1 MLKLKACINRDL
13 YKDLTVVT
21 VVLFVLI
28 STGCASTKVPA
39 MSSDFDTSKME
50 RDETVLWEQADKL
63 EAEQNRMLAEYD
75 FFELNKYLNQ
85 MLQKVN
91 VQRLEQQTLRPRIR
105 LTPDVE
111 PNIFM
116 MPNGA
121 AYISVGMLALV
132 ENEAQLAFLLAHELA
147 HYKLRHGLKQA
158 RNYKNQRK
166 RGDVFGVW
174 LGFLL
179 GGHHIYDPHVADGSS
194 ELWEILATVNYEVDL
209 EYAADRY
216 ALASVKETGYDLSSA
231 KELLHKS
238 RELEYDYALDTLEHP
253 GDDPADHP
261 AVRLLDERLEI
272 VENYLDQ
279 ASPLAMGYV
288 GELPYLQNT
297 LSAVKFSVLENIQL
311 GYVARADTIISDYL
325 AVMPANATTYYLVGM
340 LAEVATPENPYQSLA
355 YFQKSIELD
364 SAFSDS
370 LLELGY
376 AYRALGNNELSK
388 EYFNKYLEQMPYT
401 AEAQKVRRILAEV

>member
-1 MLKLKACINRDL
+1 MLKLKACIYRDL
-13 YKDLTVVT
+13 HKDLTVVT

-63 EAEQNRMLAEYD
+63 EADQNRALAEYD

-85 MLQKVN
+85 MLLKVN

-105 LTPDVE
+105 VTPDVE

-121 AYISVGMLALV
+121 AYISVGMLALL

-166 RGDVFGVW
+166 RGDIFGVW

-194 ELWEILATVNYEVDL
+194 ELWELLATVNYEVDL

-216 ALASVKETGYDLSSA
+216 ALASINEAGFDLSSA
-231 KELLHKS
+231 KELLNNS
-238 RELEYDYALDTLEHP
+238 RELEYEYALGSLEHP
-253 GDDPADHP
+253 DDDPADHP

-272 VENYLDQ
+272 VEKYLEQ
-279 ASPLAMGYV
+279 ESYLVTAFV
-288 GELPYLQNT
+288 GEVEYKQNT
-297 LSAVKFSVLENIQL
+297 LSAVKFDALENIRQ
-311 GYVARADTIISDYL
+311 GYLERAEDNILKYL
-325 AVMPANATTYYLVGM
+325 VIMPANATTYYLLGK
-340 LAEVATPENPYQSLA
+340 LAEATVPNNPYQALA
-355 YFQKSIELD
+355 YFQKSIESD
-364 SAFSDS
+364 STYSES

-376 AYRALGNNELSK
+376 AYRALGNHQTSK
-388 EYFNKYLEQMPYT
+388 EFFTRYLQQVPYS
-401 AEAQKVRRILAEV
+401 AEAQTVRRILAEV